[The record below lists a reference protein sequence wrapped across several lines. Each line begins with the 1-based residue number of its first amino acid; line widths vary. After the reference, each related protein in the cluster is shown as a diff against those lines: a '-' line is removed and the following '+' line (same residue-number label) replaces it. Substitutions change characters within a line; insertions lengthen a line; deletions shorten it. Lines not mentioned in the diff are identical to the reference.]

1 MINFNRSRFNKETSS
16 QALKLFTARALSLGV
31 HSLYLSITFSLSIYL
46 VDTEFNP
53 RAAAAALPSKDSF
66 KRESSNKSCFNPNRL
81 KVASTLTATQETR
94 EFLIPRRVCLCWR
107 NDSSR
112 SLLLCTA
119 VLLSSTHAYVTLP
132 FCTEKLVRKLH
143 EIVKSSM
150 SHPQQ
155 QQKSKR
161 AEEEEEVKYY
171 IVLESLPSADSSA
184 VPLQ

>member
-1 MINFNRSRFNKETSS
+1 MINFNRSRFNKATSS
-16 QALKLFTARALSLGV
+16 PALKLFTARALSLGV

-53 RAAAAALPSKDSF
+53 RAAAASPAKDSF

-112 SLLLCTA
+112 SLLLYTA
-119 VLLSSTHAYVTLP
+119 LLLSSTHAYVTLP

-155 QQKSKR
+155 QKSQR
-161 AEEEEEVKYY
+161 AEEQEEVKYY
-171 IVLESLPSADSSA
+171 IYST
-184 VPLQ
+184 

>member
-53 RAAAAALPSKDSF
+53 RAAAASPSKDSF

-112 SLLLCTA
+112 SLLLLYGSAFVVHARLRNVA
-119 VLLSSTHAYVTLP
+119 VLH
-132 FCTEKLVRKLH
+132 RKAR
-143 EIVKSSM
+143 S
-150 SHPQQ
+150 
-155 QQKSKR
+155 
-161 AEEEEEVKYY
+161 
-171 IVLESLPSADSSA
+171 
-184 VPLQ
+184 